1 MMTSHHWKLVW
12 SDEFDGAEIAR
23 SRWRLENRYTGESNA
38 EMEIYTDRPENIRLE
53 DGVLVIE
60 ARQEPYAGFRYT
72 SGRLTTAGLHAW
84 TYGRFEARIK
94 IPYGQGM
101 WPAFWLLGDDV
112 SSKGWPACGEI
123 DIMENI
129 GREPTTVRGTIHG
142 PGYCGDDGVWSDYF
156 LSAGRFADDF
166 HVFAIE
172 WEPGQMRW
180 YVDGNLYST
189 RTPQDVGGDWVFE
202 HPFYI
207 ILNLAVGGHWPGY
220 PDETTVFPQRMLVD
234 YVRVFQR

>member
-1 MMTSHHWKLVW
+1 MTAQHWQLVW
-12 SDEFDGAEIAR
+12 NDEFDGPEIDRA
-23 SRWRLENRYTGESNA
+23 RWRLEDGYTGASNG
-38 EMEIYTDRPENIRLE
+38 ELELYTARPENIRLE
-53 DGVLVIE
+53 NGVLVIE
-60 ARQEPYAGFRYT
+60 AHQEMRAGFRYT
-72 SGRLTTAGLHAW
+72 SGRLTTKGLHAW
-84 TYGRFEARIK
+84 TYGRFEARIR
-94 IPYGQGM
+94 IPHGQGM

-112 SSKGWPACGEI
+112 SRVGWPACGEI

-156 LSAGRFADDF
+156 LSEGRFANDF

-172 WEPGQMRW
+172 WEPGQVRW
-180 YVDGNLYST
+180 YVDGNLFST
-189 RTPQDVGGDWVFE
+189 RRPEDVGGEWVFE
-202 HPFYI
+202 HPFFV